1 MTEKQKFSGIAEY
14 VDGPKPPH
22 MTYSFKVNGT
32 RYGTYKTPPGIK
44 QGDNI
49 SFYAT
54 EKGGF
59 WNADVKS
66 IGVVPDTTANPSVS
80 SNSVSAAVGGAR
92 SGSVNSYD
100 SRQDSITYQSARKDA
115 LTFLT
120 LLQTTGSLDLGK
132 AKTKASMI
140 EVLETYVDK
149 YTERFVEDTKNL
161 GHKIAVDTDGVSLA
175 DVGGLRDELPFG

>member
-1 MTEKQKFSGIAEY
+1 MTDKIKVGGIVEY

-22 MTYSFKVNGT
+22 GTFSFKLNNT
-32 RYGTYKTPPGIK
+32 RYGTYKTPPGVK
-44 QGDNI
+44 PGDSI

-54 EKGGF
+54 EKGGY

-66 IGVVPDTTANPSVS
+66 IVVSPSVATS
-80 SNSVSAAVGGAR
+80 DTSVHTGNGSTTRNATNSF
-92 SGSVNSYD
+92 D
-100 SRQDSITYQSARKDA
+100 TRQDSITYQSARKDA
-115 LTFLT
+115 LVFLT
-120 LLQTTGSLDLGK
+120 LLQTAGALDLGK

-161 GHKIAVDTDGVSLA
+161 GHKTDI
-175 DVGGLRDELPFG
+175 DVAPAAAEDDFNDAIPFN

>member
-1 MTEKQKFSGIAEY
+1 MTDKIKISGIVEY

-22 MTYSFKVNGT
+22 GTYSFKVNGT
-32 RYGTYKTPPGIK
+32 RYGTYKTAPGIK
-44 QGDNI
+44 PGDNV

-54 EKGGF
+54 EKGGY
-59 WNADVKS
+59 WNADTKS
-66 IGVVPDTTANPSVS
+66 ISVVAGVNADAPANVAGS
-80 SNSVSAAVGGAR
+80 AR
-92 SGSVNSYD
+92 SASYND

-115 LTFLT
+115 LTFMT
-120 LLQTTGSLDLGK
+120 LLQSAGALDLGK

-161 GHKIAVDTDGVSLA
+161 GHKTELTETSGAA
-175 DVGGLRDELPFG
+175 DEFRDELPFG

>member
-66 IGVVPDTTANPSVS
+66 ISVVASDAVSVP
-80 SNSVSAAVGGAR
+80 VGAGNRVTNQA
-92 SGSVNSYD
+92 SSYD

-115 LTFLT
+115 LTFMT

-161 GHKIAVDTDGVSLA
+161 GHKTAINDGAYVDPMA
-175 DVGGLRDELPFG
+175 NGGSGPNDELPFG